1 MVSFSFYGDLI
12 IVVGRDHDNTEAA
25 MVKEATELNSEGK
38 KKKKENKNREEERH
52 DALRERA
59 DIEDRSSGLQATL
72 MQTSTAQGLDI
83 VAQSFLSNART

>member
-12 IVVGRDHDNTEAA
+12 IVVGRDHDNTEDA
-25 MVKEATELNSEGK
+25 MVKEATELNSKGE
-38 KKKKENKNREEERH
+38 KKKENKNREEERH